1 MGENGGD
8 LGIAE
13 LTLLDAAED
22 QRRGGEASL
31 MVFSATTTSPKRSG
45 NPVLP

>member
-13 LTLLDAAED
+13 LTLLDAAEEIN
-22 QRRGGEASL
+22 GEE
-31 MVFSATTTSPKRSG
+31 VRP
-45 NPVLP
+45 P